1 METTVTLQPPFEY
14 EIWVLV
20 VFSILLVAGI
30 AGVIFAIIK
39 MKNKETVREVT
50 TEEKTAYKKAGQITL
65 YNAKRKYVLQTQRLI
80 ADYKAKKISKRD
92 GYQKLSLII
101 RGFVF
106 ETTKIDV
113 TKYTLRDLKE
123 LKLSKL
129 DTLIEEYYVL
139 EFGEDERSKNMNL
152 EASCNRAMGVI
163 KTWN

>member
-14 EIWVLV
+14 EMWVLV

-30 AGVIFAIIK
+30 AAVIYAIIK
-39 MKNKETVREVT
+39 MKNKDTVREVT
-50 TEEKTAYKKAGQITL
+50 SEEEAVYKKAGQITL
-65 YNAKRKYVLQTQRLI
+65 YNAKRKYVLQIQRLI

-101 RGFVF
+101 REFVF
-106 ETTKIDV
+106 ETTRIDV
-113 TKYTLRDLKE
+113 TKYTLRDLKG

-129 DTLIEEYYVL
+129 DTLIEEYYVP